1 MSAVGLDDPL
11 QDRRCCE
18 RGHGNEEDVSTEKA
32 DSIPLQLLIKFFSV
46 VQLAFGQI
54 GPHGLQRFGCGFS
67 STLLEFANELPAPR
81 TSGAKL
87 FEIVLTKG
95 KMETRLGGS
104 AGLHALVKISF
115 SIKNHLF
122 SPESPPKSTKNAPKE
137 AFLLSFH
144 R

>member
-1 MSAVGLDDPL
+1 
-11 QDRRCCE
+11 
-18 RGHGNEEDVSTEKA
+18 
-32 DSIPLQLLIKFFSV
+32 V

-122 SPESPPKSTKNAPKE
+122 SPEFPHKPAKMPQSGH
-137 AFLLSFH
+137 FCFH
-144 R
+144 FTDS